1 MAPISI
7 ELIRSPFDFTSSLR
21 RLLMTRSRIRML
33 LGMLLGAASIAPAA
47 PARADLRIFSCEPQW
62 AALAREIGGDRVHV
76 DSATTPNQDVHY
88 IEARP
93 SLISKARRAD
103 LLVFSG
109 ADLEI
114 GWLPLLLRQASN
126 RKIQPGET
134 GYLNVSQIVPMLEVP
149 TRIDR
154 AEGDIHPYGNP
165 HTETDPHNVDRVAA
179 ELAKRLAKLDPDGSD
194 EYQSRYDQ
202 FSARWSKAMAD
213 WERRAA
219 PLRGMEIVTYHR
231 AWVYMAHWLGLVIVG
246 QLEPTPGIPPTVAHL
261 ATLLEDLKQRPVRAI
276 VRATYQPERPSEWL
290 SERSGIPAIVV
301 PHCVGST
308 PGAKDLFGMYDD
320 MVSRLLEV
328 AK

>member
-1 MAPISI
+1 
-7 ELIRSPFDFTSSLR
+7 
-21 RLLMTRSRIRML
+21 MTCSRML
-33 LGMLLGAASIAPAA
+33 LLLGTLLGAAAVAA
-47 PARADLRIFSCEPQW
+47 SSEARAELRVFSCEPQW
-62 AALAREIGGDRVHV
+62 AALAQEIGGDRVRV
-76 DSATTPNQDVHY
+76 DSATTANQDVHY
-88 IEARP
+88 IQARP

-126 RKIQPGET
+126 RKIQPGEA

-154 AEGDIHPYGNP
+154 AQGDVHPYGNP
-165 HTETDPHNVDRVAA
+165 HTQTDPHNVARVAA
-179 ELAKRLAKLDPDGSD
+179 ELVKRMAKLDPEGSG
-194 EYQSRYDQ
+194 EYQERYDQ
-202 FSARWSKAMAD
+202 FSARWNKAMAD
-213 WERRAA
+213 WEQRAA
-219 PLRGMEIVTYHR
+219 PLRGMQIVTYHR
-231 AWVYMAHWLGLVIVG
+231 AWVYMAHWLGLEIVG
-246 QLEPTPGIPPTVAHL
+246 ELEPTPGIPPTVAHL
-261 ATLLEDLKQRPVRAI
+261 AKLLEDLKQRPVRAI

-290 SERSGIPAIVV
+290 SERSGIPAIVI